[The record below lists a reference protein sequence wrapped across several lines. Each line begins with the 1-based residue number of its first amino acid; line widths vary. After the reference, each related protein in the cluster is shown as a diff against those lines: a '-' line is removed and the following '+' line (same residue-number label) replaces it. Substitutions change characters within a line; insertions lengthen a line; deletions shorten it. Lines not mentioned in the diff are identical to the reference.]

1 MLTTCPVIVIVTGGR
16 VTESTRAKIDFYSER
31 LKQLAGTSFTKLA
44 APPPAQA
51 EAEQPPTVSS
61 SSKEED
67 KENAFEEKTFDDNK
81 ISESKDVEQCAKT
94 KPPPAEAGQEAELC
108 VPDSSVGEAGEEAGS
123 DAGEAEQLSSG
134 SVDEELLEEDTDQ
147 GDTKTAEPEPEGGAK
162 DQAEAGTKEAA
173 DLSPQQ
179 SLVGELMNRFGFSDI
194 LEYQEAYRRA
204 VQESGGAGAGA
215 EAETEPRPRPGSGL
229 KLRSDI
235 TMDSA
240 AANFAHLSKSELFK
254 NFETLKRLRPEL
266 NGSGAERESLFAGG

>member
-1 MLTTCPVIVIVTGGR
+1 MTVIVTCGR

-94 KPPPAEAGQEAELC
+94 KPPPSEAGQQAELC
-108 VPDSSVGEAGEEAGS
+108 VPDSSVAEEAGEE
-123 DAGEAEQLSSG
+123 EAEQLSSG

-147 GDTKTAEPEPEGGAK
+147 GDTKTAEPEPEGHWFITDMARVLSFSLHRCKKNQTMSHGATLRQK
-162 DQAEAGTKEAA
+162 SATW
-173 DLSPQQ
+173 
-179 SLVGELMNRFGFSDI
+179 VGS
-194 LEYQEAYRRA
+194 
-204 VQESGGAGAGA
+204 V
-215 EAETEPRPRPGSGL
+215 T
-229 KLRSDI
+229 
-235 TMDSA
+235 
-240 AANFAHLSKSELFK
+240 
-254 NFETLKRLRPEL
+254 
-266 NGSGAERESLFAGG
+266 

>member
-1 MLTTCPVIVIVTGGR
+1 MLLTTCTVTVIVFCGR

-94 KPPPAEAGQEAELC
+94 KPPPSEAGQQAELC
-108 VPDSSVGEAGEEAGS
+108 VPDSSVAEEEAGE
-123 DAGEAEQLSSG
+123 EAEQLSSG

-162 DQAEAGTKEAA
+162 DQAEANTEADTKEAA
-173 DLSPQQ
+173 GLSPQQ

-215 EAETEPRPRPGSGL
+215 ETEPRPRPGSGL

-235 TMDSA
+235 TIDSA

>member
-1 MLTTCPVIVIVTGGR
+1 MTVIVTCGR

-94 KPPPAEAGQEAELC
+94 KPPPSEAGQGAELC
-108 VPDSSVGEAGEEAGS
+108 VPDSSVAEEEAGE
-123 DAGEAEQLSSG
+123 EAEQLSSG

-162 DQAEAGTKEAA
+162 DQAEANTEADTKEAA
-173 DLSPQQ
+173 GLSPQQ

-204 VQESGGAGAGA
+204 VQESGGAGT
-215 EAETEPRPRPGSGL
+215 ETETEPRPRPGSGL

-235 TMDSA
+235 TIDSA